1 LELIAMRRNR
11 IAESTVSKL
20 IDAVMDGY
28 VTWREES
35 MAVNAT
41 YREWVGASLAWRELA
56 FEDYCEALDREE
68 RAASEYQRLLADA
81 QSATVA
87 A

>member
-1 LELIAMRRNR
+1 MRRNR
-11 IAESTVSKL
+11 VAESTVSKL

-35 MAVNAT
+35 MAVHAT
-41 YREWVGASLAWRELA
+41 YREWVRAPLAWRGLA
-56 FEDYCEALDREE
+56 FDDYCQALDREE

-81 QSATVA
+81 QTATA
-87 A
+87 

>member
-1 LELIAMRRNR
+1 MKRNR
-11 IAESTVSKL
+11 TASTVSKL

-35 MAVNAT
+35 MAVHAT
-41 YREWVGASLAWRELA
+41 YREWLGAHSAWRALA
-56 FEDYCEALDREE
+56 FEDYCAALDREE

-81 QSATVA
+81 QSAA

>member
-1 LELIAMRRNR
+1 MNRRR
-11 IAESTVSKL
+11 SSTASPISDL

-35 MAVNAT
+35 AAVEAA
-41 YREWVGASLAWRELA
+41 YRTWRGAPPAQRIVA
-56 FEDYCEALDREE
+56 FEDYFAALDREE
-68 RAASEYQRLLADA
+68 HAASEYRRLVELAE
-81 QSATVA
+81 A

>member
-1 LELIAMRRNR
+1 MRRNR
-11 IAESTVSKL
+11 TATSTISKL

-35 MAVNAT
+35 MAVHAT
-41 YREWVGASLAWRELA
+41 YREWLGAPLAWRGLA
-56 FEDYCEALDREE
+56 FEDYCDALDREE

-81 QSATVA
+81 HSATA
-87 A
+87 